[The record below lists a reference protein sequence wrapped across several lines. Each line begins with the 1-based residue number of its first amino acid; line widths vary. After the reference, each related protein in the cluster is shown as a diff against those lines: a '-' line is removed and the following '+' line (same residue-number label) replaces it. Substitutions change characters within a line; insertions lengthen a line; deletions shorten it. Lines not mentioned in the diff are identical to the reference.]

1 MNKRTKRI
9 LSGGLIFVMSFGMV
23 INVNATTIDEAQQKA
38 DALEQ
43 QKSTAEAEKNS
54 LNTQLNTILGE
65 MEDAQTKLADKQTE
79 IEEAEEELVQ
89 AKVEENTQ
97 YQSMKKRIKYM
108 YENGNSQ
115 VIELLMESENIGE
128 FLNKAEYIS
137 QISEYDRDMLDEF
150 RAVVKEVEAEEAA
163 LQTEYEELEVLRD
176 DLLVKQSNLESL
188 LSEKNLQI
196 SDLEK
201 QIGDNAALLQDLIA
215 QAEAERLKQEQAAA
229 AAAAAAQQAAQQQAA
244 QNSGN
249 SGGGSSYVPPVID
262 NVVSGNGQFTN
273 PCPAGYVSSTFGYR
287 DFDSSFHKGLD
298 LAAPEGTPTYAA
310 ADGVVLIAGWSDSA
324 GNWIVIDH
332 GNGFVGKYMHHS
344 GLLVSAGQTVTKGQ
358 PIGLVGNTGNSFG
371 AHLHFQLELNG
382 APVDP
387 QAYF

>member
-79 IEEAEEELVQ
+79 IEEAEEALVQ

-150 RAVVKEVEAEEAA
+150 QAVVKEVEAEEAA

-229 AAAAAAQQAAQQQAA
+229 AAAAQQQAA

>member
-79 IEEAEEELVQ
+79 IEEAEEALVQ

-150 RAVVKEVEAEEAA
+150 QAVVKEVEAEEAT

-176 DLLVKQSNLESL
+176 NLLVKQSNLESL

-273 PCPAGYVSSTFGYR
+273 PCPAGYVSSPFGYR

>member
-79 IEEAEEELVQ
+79 IEEAEEALVQ

-150 RAVVKEVEAEEAA
+150 QAVVKEVEAEEAA

-215 QAEAERLKQEQAAA
+215 QAEAERLKQEQ
-229 AAAAAAQQAAQQQAA
+229 AAAAAQQAAQQQAA

>member
-79 IEEAEEELVQ
+79 IEEAEEALVQ

-108 YENGNSQ
+108 YENGKSQ

-150 RAVVKEVEAEEAA
+150 QAVVKEVEAEEAA

>member
-65 MEDAQTKLADKQTE
+65 MEDAQTKLADKQTD

-150 RAVVKEVEAEEAA
+150 QAVVKEVEAEEAA

-215 QAEAERLKQEQAAA
+215 QAEAARLKQEQAAA

>member
-79 IEEAEEELVQ
+79 IEEAEEALVQ

-150 RAVVKEVEAEEAA
+150 QAVVKEVEAEEAA

-332 GNGFVGKYMHHS
+332 GNGFVSKYMHHS

>member
-54 LNTQLNTILGE
+54 MNTQLNTILGE

-79 IEEAEEELVQ
+79 IEKAEEALVQ

-150 RAVVKEVEAEEAA
+150 QAVVKEVEAEEAA

>member
-9 LSGGLIFVMSFGMV
+9 LSSGLIFVMSFGMV

-43 QKSTAEAEKNS
+43 QKSTAEAEKNL

-79 IEEAEEELVQ
+79 IEEAEEALVQ

-150 RAVVKEVEAEEAA
+150 QAVVKEVEAEEAT

-273 PCPAGYVSSTFGYR
+273 PCPAGYVSSPFGYR

>member
-54 LNTQLNTILGE
+54 LNTQLNAILGE

-79 IEEAEEELVQ
+79 IEKAEEALVQ

-150 RAVVKEVEAEEAA
+150 QAVVKEVEAEEAA

-215 QAEAERLKQEQAAA
+215 QAEAERLKQEQAA

-358 PIGLVGNTGNSFG
+358 PSGLVGNTGNSFG

>member
-79 IEEAEEELVQ
+79 IEEAEEALVQ

-150 RAVVKEVEAEEAA
+150 QAVVKEVEAEEAA

-176 DLLVKQSNLESL
+176 GLLVKQSNLESL

>member
-23 INVNATTIDEAQQKA
+23 INVYATTIDEAQQKA

-79 IEEAEEELVQ
+79 IEKAEEALVQ

-150 RAVVKEVEAEEAA
+150 QAVVKEVEAEEAA

>member
-1 MNKRTKRI
+1 MNKRTKRM
-9 LSGGLIFVMSFGMV
+9 LSGGLIFIMSFGMV

-79 IEEAEEELVQ
+79 IEKAEEALVQ

-150 RAVVKEVEAEEAA
+150 QAVVKEVEAEEAA

>member
-43 QKSTAEAEKNS
+43 QKSTAETEKNS

-79 IEEAEEELVQ
+79 IEEAEEALVQ

-150 RAVVKEVEAEEAA
+150 QAVVKEVEAEEAT

-273 PCPAGYVSSTFGYR
+273 PCPAGYVSSPFGYR

>member
-54 LNTQLNTILGE
+54 LNTQLNAILGE

-79 IEEAEEELVQ
+79 IEKAEEALVQ

-150 RAVVKEVEAEEAA
+150 QAVVKEVEAEEAA

-215 QAEAERLKQEQAAA
+215 QAEAERLKQEQAA

>member
-79 IEEAEEELVQ
+79 IEEAEEALVQ

-150 RAVVKEVEAEEAA
+150 QAVVKEVEAEEAA

-382 APVDP
+382 APGDP

>member
-79 IEEAEEELVQ
+79 IEKAEEALVQ

-150 RAVVKEVEAEEAA
+150 QAVVKEVEAEEAA

-215 QAEAERLKQEQAAA
+215 QAEAERLKQEQAA

>member
-79 IEEAEEELVQ
+79 IEEAEEALVQ

-150 RAVVKEVEAEEAA
+150 QAVVKEVEAEEAA

-176 DLLVKQSNLESL
+176 DLLVKQSDLESL

>member
-1 MNKRTKRI
+1 MNKRIRKI
-9 LSGGLIFVMSFGMV
+9 VSGGLIVVMSLGMV
-23 INVNATTIDEAQQKA
+23 LDVEATTIDEAQQKA
-38 DALEQ
+38 DALAQ
-43 QKSTAEAEKNS
+43 QKSSAEAEKNS
-54 LNTQLNTILGE
+54 LNEQLNVIIGE
-65 MEDAQTKLADKQTE
+65 MGDAQEKLADKQTE
-79 IEEAEEELVQ
+79 IEKTEEKLVQ

-137 QISEYDRDMLDEF
+137 SISEYDRDMLTAFQD
-150 RAVVKEVEAEEAA
+150 AVAEVEKEEKA
-163 LQTEYEELEVLRD
+163 LQAEYEELEVLRD
-176 DLLVKQSNLESL
+176 DLLVKQSNVEAL
-188 LSEKNLQI
+188 LSEKNIQI

-201 QIGDNAALLQDLIA
+201 QIGDNAALLQELIA

-229 AAAAAAQQAAQQQAA
+229 AAAAAQQAAQQQAA
-244 QNSGN
+244 QNSGGGNN
-249 SGGGSSYVPPVID
+249 SVPPTTD
-262 NVVSGNGQFTN
+262 YVVSGNGQFTN
-273 PCPAGYVSSTFGYR
+273 PCPAGYVSSPFGYR

-310 ADGVVLIAGWSDSA
+310 GDGVVLIAGWSDSA

-332 GNGFVGKYMHHS
+332 GNGFVAKYMHHS
-344 GLLVSAGQTVTKGQ
+344 ALAVSAGQSVSKGQ
-358 PIGLVGNTGNSFG
+358 LIGYVGNTGNSFG

-387 QAYF
+387 QAYI

>member
-150 RAVVKEVEAEEAA
+150 QAVVKEVEAEEAA

-310 ADGVVLIAGWSDSA
+310 ADGVVLNAGWSDSA

>member
-150 RAVVKEVEAEEAA
+150 QAVVKEVEAEEAA

-273 PCPAGYVSSTFGYR
+273 PCPAGYISSTFGYR

>member
-1 MNKRTKRI
+1 MNKRTKRM
-9 LSGGLIFVMSFGMV
+9 LSGGLIFIMSFGMV

-79 IEEAEEELVQ
+79 IEKAEEALVQ

-137 QISEYDRDMLDEF
+137 QISEYDRDMFDEF
-150 RAVVKEVEAEEAA
+150 QAVVKEVEAEEAA

>member
-79 IEEAEEELVQ
+79 IEEAEEALVQ

-150 RAVVKEVEAEEAA
+150 QAVVKEVEAEEAA

-229 AAAAAAQQAAQQQAA
+229 AAAAAA

>member
-79 IEEAEEELVQ
+79 IEEAEEALVQ

-150 RAVVKEVEAEEAA
+150 QAVVKEVEAEEAA

-244 QNSGN
+244 QNSDN

>member
-79 IEEAEEELVQ
+79 IEEAEEALVQ

-150 RAVVKEVEAEEAA
+150 QAVVKEVEAEEAT

-201 QIGDNAALLQDLIA
+201 QIGDNAALLQDLLA

-273 PCPAGYVSSTFGYR
+273 PCPAGYVSSPFGYR

>member
-23 INVNATTIDEAQQKA
+23 INVYATTIDEAQQKA

-79 IEEAEEELVQ
+79 IEEAEEALVQ

-150 RAVVKEVEAEEAA
+150 QAVVKEVEAEEAA

>member
-79 IEEAEEELVQ
+79 IEEAEEALVQ

-115 VIELLMESENIGE
+115 MVELLMESENIGE

-150 RAVVKEVEAEEAA
+150 QAVVKEVEAEEAA

-344 GLLVSAGQTVTKGQ
+344 GLLVSAGQAVTKGQ

>member
-54 LNTQLNTILGE
+54 LNTQLNIILGE

-150 RAVVKEVEAEEAA
+150 QAVVKEVEAEEAA

>member
-79 IEEAEEELVQ
+79 IEEAEEALVQ

-150 RAVVKEVEAEEAA
+150 QAVVKEVEAEEAT

-273 PCPAGYVSSTFGYR
+273 PCSAGYVSSPFGYR

>member
-1 MNKRTKRI
+1 
-9 LSGGLIFVMSFGMV
+9 
-23 INVNATTIDEAQQKA
+23 
-38 DALEQ
+38 
-43 QKSTAEAEKNS
+43 
-54 LNTQLNTILGE
+54 
-65 MEDAQTKLADKQTE
+65 
-79 IEEAEEELVQ
+79 
-89 AKVEENTQ
+89 
-97 YQSMKKRIKYM
+97 M

-150 RAVVKEVEAEEAA
+150 QAVVKEVEAEEAA

>member
-79 IEEAEEELVQ
+79 IEEAEEALVQ

-150 RAVVKEVEAEEAA
+150 QSVVKEVEAEEAA

-382 APVDP
+382 APGDP

>member
-23 INVNATTIDEAQQKA
+23 VNVNATTIDEAQQKA

-79 IEEAEEELVQ
+79 IEKAEEALVQ

-115 VIELLMESENIGE
+115 MVELLMESKNIGE

-137 QISEYDRDMLDEF
+137 QISDYDRDMLDEF
-150 RAVVKEVEAEEAA
+150 QAVVKEVEAEEAA

>member
-79 IEEAEEELVQ
+79 IEEAEEALVQ

-150 RAVVKEVEAEEAA
+150 QAVVKEVEAEEAV

>member
-38 DALEQ
+38 DVLEQ

-79 IEEAEEELVQ
+79 IEEAEEALVQ

-150 RAVVKEVEAEEAA
+150 QAVVKEVEAEEAT

-215 QAEAERLKQEQAAA
+215 QAEAERLKQEQAAV

-273 PCPAGYVSSTFGYR
+273 PCPAGYVSSPFGYR

>member
-79 IEEAEEELVQ
+79 IEKAEEALVQ

-150 RAVVKEVEAEEAA
+150 QAVVKEVEAEEAA

-249 SGGGSSYVPPVID
+249 SGGGNSYVPPVID

>member
-1 MNKRTKRI
+1 MNKRTKRM

-79 IEEAEEELVQ
+79 IEEAEEALVQ

-150 RAVVKEVEAEEAA
+150 QAVVKEVEAEEAA

>member
-1 MNKRTKRI
+1 MNKRIRKI
-9 LSGGLIFVMSFGMV
+9 VSGGLIVVMSLGMV
-23 INVNATTIDEAQQKA
+23 LNVEATTIDEAQQKA
-38 DALEQ
+38 DALAQ
-43 QKSTAEAEKNS
+43 QKSSAEAEKNS
-54 LNTQLNTILGE
+54 LNEQLNVIIGE
-65 MEDAQTKLADKQTE
+65 MEDAQEKLADKQTE
-79 IEEAEEELVQ
+79 IEKTEEKLVQ

-137 QISEYDRDMLDEF
+137 SISEYDRDMLTAFQD
-150 RAVVKEVEAEEAA
+150 AVAEVEKEEKA
-163 LQTEYEELEVLRD
+163 LQAEYEELEVLRD
-176 DLLVKQSNLESL
+176 NLLVKQSNVEAL
-188 LSEKNLQI
+188 LSEKNIQI

-201 QIGDNAALLQDLIA
+201 QIGDNAALLQELIA

-229 AAAAAAQQAAQQQAA
+229 AAAAAQQAAQQQAA
-244 QNSGN
+244 QNSGGGNN
-249 SGGGSSYVPPVID
+249 SVPPTTD
-262 NVVSGNGQFTN
+262 YVVSGNGQFTN

-310 ADGVVLIAGWSDSA
+310 GDGVVLIAGWSDSA

-332 GNGFVGKYMHHS
+332 GNGFVAKYMHHS
-344 GLLVSAGQTVTKGQ
+344 ALAVSAGQSVSKGQ
-358 PIGLVGNTGNSFG
+358 LIGYVGNTGNSFG

-387 QAYF
+387 QAYI

>member
-65 MEDAQTKLADKQTE
+65 MEDAQTKHADKQTE
-79 IEEAEEELVQ
+79 IEEAEEALVQ

-150 RAVVKEVEAEEAA
+150 QAVVKEVEAEEAA
-163 LQTEYEELEVLRD
+163 LQTEYEELEVLTD

>member
-79 IEEAEEELVQ
+79 IEEAEEALVQ

-150 RAVVKEVEAEEAA
+150 QAVVKEVEAEEAA

-201 QIGDNAALLQDLIA
+201 QIGDNAALLQELIA